1 MASRRTLALAL
12 CIALA
17 GCATVPVDRIQGM
30 APLDRSAVAGASVDA
45 FTAGTFTSPEGV
57 VLPYRLLAPAT
68 LEPHLVAQYLRE
80 LANAF
85 HGWYHASPVL
95 VEDAALRNARLSL
108 ALATR
113 QVLANGLDLLGVSA
127 PESM

>member
-1 MASRRTLALAL
+1 MCSLLRQADEKGYAHDAANGDASLHR
-12 CIALA
+12 
-17 GCATVPVDRIQGM
+17 
-30 APLDRSAVAGASVDA
+30 LDD
-45 FTAGTFTSPEGV
+45 
-57 VLPYRLLAPAT
+57 APAQDLLRELSRFPEVVEAAGST

-95 VEDAALRNARLSL
+95 VEDAALRDARLAL

-127 PESM
+127 PERM

>member
-1 MASRRTLALAL
+1 MQGLCDGYFVIPYTLGHY
-12 CIALA
+12 LA
-17 GCATVPVDRIQGM
+17 G
-30 APLDRSAVAGASVDA
+30 
-45 FTAGTFTSPEGV
+45 
-57 VLPYRLLAPAT
+57 AT

-95 VEDAALRNARLSL
+95 VDDAGLRDARLAL

-113 QVLANGLDLLGVSA
+113 QVLANGLDLLGVAA
-127 PESM
+127 PEKM